1 MILQNF
7 FGVDTI
13 FFTVLNYPMSYIEFF
28 GTIFT
33 GWSVYLAAKNK
44 VITWPVGLIGIILY
58 GFLFYQIHLYSDL
71 LEQVYYFI
79 TTFWGWSLWLKPKT
93 VSDIDTESQELKVG
107 VLNKSTYLP
116 WGIAITLL
124 TFALGLLMS
133 NIHLLLPAYFPV
145 PASFAYL
152 DSFTTILSFVATIF
166 LAQRKIENW
175 HLWILVDI
183 IGIWLYY
190 QKGVAFLSLLY
201 LAFLINAFYG
211 LSKWNKVLGKY
222 ESKIY
227 KSFYRLRV

>member
-7 FGVDTI
+7 FSVDTI
-13 FFTVLNYPMSYIEFF
+13 FFTILNYPMSYLEFF

-44 VITWPVGLIGIILY
+44 VITWPVGLVGIILY

-71 LEQVYYFI
+71 LEQFYYFI
-79 TTFWGWSLWLKPKT
+79 TTFWGWSLWLKPKNS
-93 VSDIDTESQELKVG
+93 SDTDADNLELKIG
-107 VLNKSTYLP
+107 TLNKSQIIP
-116 WGIAITLL
+116 WGIAVLVL
-124 TFALGLLMS
+124 TYILGLLMS

-145 PASFAYL
+145 AASFAYL

-166 LAQRKIENW
+166 LAQRKFENW
-175 HLWILVDI
+175 HLWIIVDV

-211 LSKWNKVLGKY
+211 LSKWK
-222 ESKIY
+222 KILHRY
-227 KSFYRLRV
+227 VQEI

>member
-1 MILQNF
+1 MTLQTF
-7 FGVDTI
+7 LGVDTI

-44 VITWPVGLIGIILY
+44 VLTWPIGLVGIILY

-79 TTFWGWSLWLKPKT
+79 TTFLGWYLWLKPKNVLET
-93 VSDIDTESQELKVG
+93 DVENHELKVG
-107 VLNKSTYLP
+107 SLKKSQFLP
-116 WGIAITLL
+116 WGLAIIVFTL
-124 TFALGLLMS
+124 FLGLLMS
-133 NIHLLLPAYFPV
+133 NIHTLLPAYFPV
-145 PASFAYL
+145 AASFAYL

-166 LAQRKIENW
+166 LAQRKLETW
-175 HLWILVDI
+175 HLWIVVDA
-183 IGIWLYY
+183 IGIWLYN

-211 LSKWNKVLGKY
+211 LAKWNKLIGKY
-222 ESKIY
+222 ESKI
-227 KSFYRLRV
+227 S

>member
-1 MILQNF
+1 MTLQNF
-7 FGVDTI
+7 LGVETI

-44 VITWPVGLIGIILY
+44 ILTWRIGLIGVILY

-79 TTFWGWSLWLKPKT
+79 TTFLGWYLWLKPKRLT
-93 VSDIDTESQELKVG
+93 DADKVTSELKVG
-107 VLNKSTYLP
+107 VINKDHYLP
-116 WGIAITLL
+116 WGIAIAVL
-124 TFALGLLMS
+124 TFLLGALMS
-133 NIHLLLPAYFPV
+133 NIHLLLPIYFPV
-145 PASFAYL
+145 AASFAYL

-166 LAQRKIENW
+166 LAQRKIESW
-175 HLWILVDI
+175 YLWIVVDV

-190 QKGVAFLSLLY
+190 QKDVAFLSLLY

-211 LSKWNKVLGKY
+211 LAKWKKYLANY
-222 ESKIY
+222 ESV
-227 KSFYRLRV
+227 S

>member
-1 MILQNF
+1 MTIQNF
-7 FGVDTI
+7 LGVDTI
-13 FFTVLNYPMSYIEFF
+13 FFTILNYPMSYLEFF

-44 VITWPVGLIGIILY
+44 VITWPVGLVGIILY

-79 TTFWGWSLWLKPKT
+79 TTFWGWYLWIKPKT
-93 VSDIDTESQELKVG
+93 DSDTDRNNSELKVG
-107 VLNKSTYLP
+107 SIPKNAYLTYTAVIVVLTYL
-116 WGIAITLL
+116 
-124 TFALGLLMS
+124 LGLLMS
-133 NIHLLLPAYFPV
+133 NIHILLPAFFPV
-145 PASFAYL
+145 AASFAYL

-175 HLWILVDI
+175 HLWIIVDI

-190 QKGVAFLSLLY
+190 QKGVTFLSLLY

-211 LSKWNKVLGKY
+211 LKKWRKVLGSY
-222 ESKIY
+222 EEEI
-227 KSFYRLRV
+227 